1 MRKLLLLAFLIPN
14 LTVSGCVIPGTD
26 FRIPI
31 ISDLFGPPIEEFRHD
46 VIVIQS
52 LQAIPSYTIRSG
64 QSLILRAYVQNLQKP
79 ESDPQR
85 DVEIELYDDCGI
97 FKTEGSTCT
106 GGNFGGTTK
115 CKIDKM
121 YPQSTAIVDW
131 RMTANDL
138 KIKTPCNVGVL
149 VRYTYTT
156 YTTSSASFVNQEQL
170 EDLVA
175 QGKQFSE
182 KGMIVVGEGPVKSYI
197 EVPNQPIMVD
207 TRGGANTGKGMMTF
221 WVENKGGGELEK
233 NTIEK
238 ENIEIGC
245 ARSGATGSDEV
256 TGCDKCLDKID
267 EEGLKLIGKSS
278 PKYSCEI
285 EPVNKGLITQ
295 DKTYQLTSKI
305 EYSYK
310 FMKEFKLTVEPEIE
324 LG

>member
-1 MRKLLLLAFLIPN
+1 MRKLLLLAFLIP
-14 LTVSGCVIPGTD
+14 LITVSGCVIPGTD

-46 VIVIQS
+46 VVVIKS
-52 LQAIPSYTIRSG
+52 LQAIPSHTIRSG
-64 QSLILRAYVQNLQKP
+64 QSLTLRAYVQNLQKP
-79 ESDPQR
+79 ESDPQT

-97 FKTEGSTCT
+97 FKTEGIMCT
-106 GGNFGGTTK
+106 GGSFEGNIK
-115 CKIDKM
+115 CLIKKM

-138 KIKTPCNVGVL
+138 KIKTPCDVGVL

-156 YTTSSASFVNQEQL
+156 YTTSSASFVNQEELQN
-170 EDLVA
+170 LVA

-207 TRGGANTGKGMMTF
+207 IVGNTGKGMMTF

-238 ENIEIGC
+238 KNIEIGC
-245 ARSGATGSDEV
+245 ARSGATGGDEV
-256 TGCDKCLDKID
+256 TGCGKCLEKID
-267 EEGLKLIGKSS
+267 EDGLKLIGKSS

-285 EPVNKGLITQ
+285 EPTNKGFITQ
-295 DKTYQLTSKI
+295 EKTYQLTSKI
-305 EYSYK
+305 KYSYK
-310 FMKEFKLTVEPEIE
+310 FTKKFKLTVEPEIE
-324 LG
+324 LD